1 MSIDVDL
8 TIALNLLECPFHS
21 ACSLPKINFL
31 CKIPECKNCSEYIT
45 KLDKIKIIPHFYLL
59 DHQ

>member
-45 KLDKIKIIPHFYLL
+45 KLDKIK
-59 DHQ
+59 